1 MDTSENFGAAAKVA
15 ATQLPTLSAEQRIA
29 ALEAAIAGLQA
40 NASEIFAANEKDLA
54 AAKEA
59 GLDAPLLKR
68 LKFDQAKLD
77 DCIGGIK
84 MLCKLPDLVGKT
96 IKSTELAPELILSQ
110 VSCPLGVV
118 GIIFESRPDALV
130 QISTLCIKSANACV
144 LKGGIEALNTNTAL
158 HKVLVEATRGILPDG
173 WLQLIATR
181 DDVKKLLTMD
191 KYIDLIIPRGSNSFV
206 QYVMNNTQI
215 PVMGHADGICHI
227 YIDKA
232 ADIDL
237 ATKVSVDSKCQ
248 YPAVCNAVETILVHE
263 AAAAQYLPK
272 LKAGLEEKHATL
284 RGCEKCRAI
293 IDCDPAT
300 DEDWA
305 TEYLDYIVSVKIVS
319 SMDEAIAHINEYGSG
334 HTDCIITADPATAEL
349 FMNIVDS
356 ADVFW
361 NCSTRF
367 ADGFRFGLGAEVGIS
382 TSKLHARGPVGVEGL
397 LTYKWKLRGNGHT
410 VAPFANGETSFTHK
424 PL

>member
-1 MDTSENFGAAAKVA
+1 MDTSDNFGAAAKA
-15 ATQLPTLSAEQRIA
+15 ASIQLPTLSAEQRIQ
-29 ALEAAIAGLQA
+29 ALEAVITNLQK
-40 NASEIFAANEKDLA
+40 NSKFIFAANAEDLS
-54 AAKEA
+54 AAKEN

-68 LKFDQAKLD
+68 LKFDQTKLD
-77 DCIGGIK
+77 DCIEGIK
-84 MLCKLPDLVGKT
+84 MLCQLPDLVGKT

-144 LKGGIEALNTNTAL
+144 LKGGIEAINTNTAL
-158 HKVLVEATRGILPDG
+158 HKVISEATKGILPDG

-227 YIDKA
+227 YVDHA
-232 ADIDL
+232 ADTDL
-237 ATKVSVDSKCQ
+237 AAKVSIDSKCQ

-263 AAAAQYLPK
+263 RIAAEYLPK
-272 LKAGLEEKHATL
+272 LKEGLEIKHATL
-284 RGCEKCRAI
+284 RGCEKTRAI
-293 IDCDPAT
+293 IECDPAT
-300 DEDWA
+300 DEDWK
-305 TEYLDYIVSVKIVS
+305 TEYLDYIVSVKIVADL
-319 SMDEAIAHINEYGSG
+319 DEAITHINKFGSG
-334 HTDCIITADPATAEL
+334 HTDCIITSDSATAEL
-349 FMNIVDS
+349 FMNKVDS

-382 TSKLHARGPVGVEGL
+382 TSKIHARGPVGVEGL
-397 LTYKWKLRGNGHT
+397 LTYKYKLRGNGHT
-410 VAPFANGETSFTHK
+410 VAPFASGEMSFTHK
-424 PL
+424 PM